1 MYPSFSY
8 PELQKRFCEG
18 FDFFPFK
25 SLEQHGGFIYK
36 SYVTDDDTRELLDRY
51 TYQYDNSGVHASV
64 LLLKLQQNDIPVA
77 GELLFQLQTAGYRF
91 EERFYSIKRR
101 PAIYKQLLETME
113 TYHRVLAVY
122 QHDVQQHI
130 AAQLSAAPEEE
141 QLMTYE
147 GIGTDNIMQLKLAVQ
162 EFLRSTDIIYTFLE
176 GCHRQH
182 PEFRK
187 LLLTAEEQS
196 SLRDILH
203 TIVLFRDLQKDT
215 IDILKQWKHDVARLK
230 DQRIWN

>member
-25 SLEQHGGFIYK
+25 SLEQYGNFIYK
-36 SYVTDDDTRELLDRY
+36 SYTADGDTRELLDRY
-51 TYQYDNSGVHASV
+51 IYQYDNSSVHAKV
-64 LLLKLQQNDIPVA
+64 LLMKLQQNDIPVA
-77 GELLFQLQTAGYRF
+77 GELLFKMQSAGYRF

-113 TYHRVLAVY
+113 TYHRILAVY
-122 QHDVQQHI
+122 QHEVQQHI
-130 AAQLSAAPEEE
+130 AAQLAATPEEE
-141 QLMTYE
+141 QQAAYE
-147 GIGTDNIMQLKLAVQ
+147 GISIENILQLKLVAQ

-176 GCHRQH
+176 GCHQQL
-182 PEFRK
+182 PDYRK
-187 LLLTAEEQS
+187 LVLSAGEQKTI
-196 SLRDILH
+196 REILQ
-203 TIVLFRDLQKDT
+203 TIVLFRDLQKET
-215 IDILKQWKHDVARLK
+215 IDILKQWKQDAARYK

>member
-101 PAIYKQLLETME
+101 PAIYKRLLGTME
-113 TYHRVLAVY
+113 TYHRILAVY

-130 AAQLSAAPEEE
+130 AAQLSAAPQEE
-141 QLMTYE
+141 QPVSYE
-147 GIGTDNIMQLKLAVQ
+147 EIGTDNIMQLKLAVQ

-176 GCHRQH
+176 GCHLQH

-187 LLLTAEEQS
+187 LVLTAEEQS

-215 IDILKQWKHDVARLK
+215 IDILKQWKYDVARLK

>member
-25 SLEQHGGFIYK
+25 ALEQYGGFIYK
-36 SYVTDDDTRELLDRY
+36 SYTADDDTRELLDRY
-51 TYQYDNSGVHASV
+51 VYQHDNSSVHARV

-77 GELLFQLQTAGYRF
+77 GELLFQLQSAGYRF

-113 TYHRVLAVY
+113 TYHRILAVY
-122 QHDVQQHI
+122 QHEVQQHI
-130 AAQLSAAPEEE
+130 AAQLSEMPEGEQQAA
-141 QLMTYE
+141 YD
-147 GIGTDNIMQLKLAVQ
+147 GINADSIVQLKLVVQ
-162 EFLRSTDIIYTFLE
+162 EFLRSTDIIYAFLE
-176 GCHRQH
+176 GCHQQL
-182 PEFRK
+182 PDYRK
-187 LLLTAEEQS
+187 LVLSAEEQKTI
-196 SLRDILH
+196 RDILH
-203 TIVLFRDLQKDT
+203 TVIMFRDLQKET
-215 IDILKQWKHDVARLK
+215 IDILKQWKQDAARYK

>member
-36 SYVTDDDTRELLDRY
+36 SYVTDSDTRELLDRY
-51 TYQYDNSGVHASV
+51 TYQYDNSGVHARV
-64 LLLKLQQNDIPVA
+64 LLMKLQQNDIPVA
-77 GELLFQLQTAGYRF
+77 GELLFKLQTAGYRF
-91 EERFYSIKRR
+91 EERFNAVKRQ
-101 PAIYKQLLETME
+101 PAIFKQLLETME
-113 TYHRVLAVY
+113 TYHRILAVY

-130 AAQLSAAPEEE
+130 AAQLAAAPEED
-141 QLMTYE
+141 QLVTYE
-147 GIGTDNIMQLKLAVQ
+147 AISADNIMQLKLVVQ

-176 GCHRQH
+176 ACYLQQ
-182 PEFRK
+182 PEFRQ
-187 LLLTAEEQS
+187 LMLTEEEKT
-196 SLRDILH
+196 SLQDILY
-203 TIVLFRDLQKDT
+203 TIILLRDLQKDT
-215 IDILKQWKHDVARLK
+215 IDILKQWKQDAARFK